1 MIKENPSLF
10 LMIFDRYSKKACSA
24 GNAVLESY
32 WMRWDSSY
40 GLHAG
45 DTLLSKV
52 AWCRIDCSVCRCWVK
67 GRGQHVDFII
77 WLSLYL

>member
-32 WMRWDSSY
+32 WMR
-40 GLHAG
+40 
-45 DTLLSKV
+45 
-52 AWCRIDCSVCRCWVK
+52 
-67 GRGQHVDFII
+67 
-77 WLSLYL
+77 